1 MAKIK
6 KKNLLRIGFD
16 EGKAL
21 KLALEAMQHEAFA
34 KKDREA
40 KEMLLQ
46 SLLAKPEGFYK
57 HSILGETAHALKADE
72 EADKKSIFPELR
84 ENGLPLKIYGA
95 RDIEPATVQQ
105 MEIASR
111 LPIAIGAA
119 LMPDAHRGYG
129 LPIGGVLAT
138 ENEVI
143 PFAVGVDIGCRMC
156 LSVYDLPESY
166 VQRNTF
172 QLKKSLLENTVFGAG
187 KGFDKPM
194 DHAVL
199 DRKEFQEI
207 DVIRRLKDKAWKQ
220 IGSSGGGNHFVE
232 FGVVELSDPQNEFGL
247 KPGSYLGVLSHSGS
261 RGLGAGIAN
270 HFTKLAM
277 DKTRLPKEARHL
289 AWLGLDS
296 EEGIAYWKAMT
307 LAGDYASAC
316 HDQIHQRLSKDL
328 GEKPLFI
335 VENHHNF
342 AWREQLS
349 SKNSVIVHRKG
360 ATPASVGVLGIIPGS
375 MTSPGFIVRG
385 KGNEQSINSASH
397 GAGRKMSR
405 IKARNNFTQSE
416 LKKILKKHDVSL
428 IGGGVDEA
436 PMVYKDI
443 QTVMKFQEELVDIVG
458 EFHPKIVRMA
468 KD

>member
-21 KLALEAMQHEAFA
+21 KLALQAMQHETYI
-34 KKDREA
+34 KRGRET
-40 KEMLLQ
+40 KLQLLQ
-46 SLLAKPEGFYK
+46 ALLAEPERFYE
-57 HSILGETAHALKADE
+57 HHILGETAKALKEPDE
-72 EADKKSIFPELR
+72 KGREAIYPELNN
-84 ENGLPLKIYGA
+84 ENLPYNIFGKPEIAQGA
-95 RDIEPATVQQ
+95 IQQ
-105 MEIASR
+105 MDVASR
-111 LPIAIGAA
+111 LPVAIAGA
-119 LMPDAHRGYG
+119 LMPDAHVGYG

-156 LSVYDLPESY
+156 LSVYELPESY
-166 VQRNTF
+166 LQRYNY
-172 QLKKSLLENTVFGAG
+172 QLKQSLMDNTVFGAG

-194 DHAVL
+194 DHDVL

-207 DVIRRLKDKAWKQ
+207 EIVRKLKDKAWKQ

-232 FGVVELSDPQNEFGL
+232 YGLVELTDPENEFGVM
-247 KPGSYLGVLSHSGS
+247 PGKYLGVLSHSGS

-270 HFTKLAM
+270 HYTKIAM
-277 DKTRLPKEARHL
+277 ERTKLPKEARHL
-289 AWLGLDS
+289 AWLSLDS
-296 EEGIAYWKAMT
+296 EEGMAYWQAMN

-316 HDQIHQRLSKDL
+316 HEQIRNRLSKNL
-328 GEKPLFI
+328 GVSPLFI

-342 AWREQLS
+342 AWEEPLLDKKR
-349 SKNSVIVHRKG
+349 VIVHRKG
-360 ATPASVGVLGIIPGS
+360 ATPASKGTLGIIPGS
-375 MTSPGFIVRG
+375 MTSPGYIVRG

-405 IKARNNFTQSE
+405 VKARNNFTRNE
-416 LKKILKKHDVSL
+416 LNKIIKLSNITL
-428 IGGGVDEA
+428 LGGGVDEA

-443 QTVMKFQEELVDIVG
+443 RTVMKYQKSLVDIVG
-458 EFHPKIVRMA
+458 QFHPRIVRMA